1 MLKSNTVIASA
12 LITLLSA
19 CGGEST
25 GNQTAAVVSAPLI
38 SGVDVNELDN
48 SIRPGDNFFRY
59 VNGKWIE
66 RNEIPADKSSY
77 GTFQILRDEAQADVR
92 EIIDNA
98 ASGDSA
104 KGSDE
109 QRVGD
114 LYLSYLDKDTRN
126 QLGAQPLASEFT
138 AIDAIENTA
147 QLTRYFAAA
156 SRRGYDSPIGLFQM
170 SDPKNP
176 AVYTMA
182 LYQSG
187 LGLPDREY
195 YLNNDE
201 ASQKIRDEY
210 VAHIAAMFELAGMS
224 DAASQADAILAL
236 ETDLARE
243 NMRKE
248 DLRDWSA
255 NYNKVS
261 AEDLPELMTQ
271 VDWDGFWAETG
282 FAAPPSYVVALTVDY
297 LKALDKQLNET
308 ALNRWKV
315 YLKWMVLNSAA
326 SRLSDPLD
334 EQNFAFYSGVLSGT
348 QEQEAPWKRAVSL
361 VNRNLG
367 EIVGKVYV
375 REHFPPA
382 AKARMVELVDNL
394 KTAYRQRIESLEWM
408 SEETKIQAIDKLGKF
423 RAKIGYPDEW
433 RDYSGIEIAANDLFG
448 NLARITEFDHQRYL
462 TRHDG
467 PVDRD
472 EWGMTPQTVNAYY
485 RSTFNEIVFP
495 AAILQ
500 PPFFNMSADDAVNYG
515 GIGAVIGHEIGHGFD
530 DSGSQFDGDGVL
542 RNWWT
547 DQDRAEFETRTS
559 ALIAQYNGFQP
570 FEDLHVNGEYTLGE
584 NIGDLGG
591 ISIALLAYELS
602 LKGLPAPVIDDL
614 TGVQRVFLGFAQV
627 WRGQYREQALRR
639 LIATNPHAPSEYRAN
654 GSVRNIDAFYGAFAV
669 EPSDELYLAPE
680 QRVKIW

>member
-1 MLKSNTVIASA
+1 MLKHKAIISGA
-12 LITLLSA
+12 LMVLLSG
-19 CGGEST
+19 CGAGQSDQSGTALAST
-25 GNQTAAVVSAPLI
+25 PLVAGI
-38 SGVDVNELDN
+38 DIAEFDSSV
-48 SIRPGDNFFRY
+48 RPGDNFFRY
-59 VNGKWIE
+59 VNGKWID
-66 RNEIPADKSSY
+66 RHEIPADKSSY
-77 GTFQILRDEAQADVR
+77 GTFQILRDEAQVNVR
-92 EIIDNA
+92 KIIESA
-98 ASGDSA
+98 AEGDFQRD
-104 KGSDE
+104 SDE
-109 QRVGD
+109 QRVGG
-114 LYLSYLDKDTRN
+114 LYRAYLDKDARN
-126 QLGAQPLASEFT
+126 ALGVRPLAPEFA
-138 AIDAIENTA
+138 AIDAIKNTA

-170 SDPKNP
+170 PDPKDP
-176 AVYTMA
+176 AVYVMA

-195 YLNNDE
+195 YLKDDE
-201 ASQKIRDEY
+201 ASQRIRDEY
-210 VAHIAAMFELAGMS
+210 VAHIAAMFELAGMP
-224 DAASQADAILAL
+224 DAASQAEDILKL

-243 NMRKE
+243 HMRKE

-255 NYNKVS
+255 NYNKITS
-261 AEDLPELMTQ
+261 EDFPALMAQ
-271 VDWDGFWAETG
+271 VDWAGFWAETG
-282 FAAPPSYVVALTVDY
+282 FEAQPPYVIALTVDY
-297 LKALDKQLNET
+297 LNALDKQLAES
-308 ALNRWKV
+308 ALNRWQV
-315 YLKWMVLNSAA
+315 YLKWVVLNNAA
-326 SRLSDPLD
+326 SRLSEAFDA
-334 EQNFAFYSGVLSGT
+334 QNFAFYGGVLSGT
-348 QEQEAPWKRAVSL
+348 EAQEEPWKRAVNS
-361 VNRNLG
+361 VNRSLG

-382 AKARMVELVDNL
+382 AKVRMVELVDKL
-394 KTAYRQRIESLEWM
+394 KLAYRQSIESLDWM
-408 SEETKIQAIDKLGKF
+408 SDETKIQALDKLSKF

-433 RDYSGIEIAANDLFG
+433 IDYSGIEISANDLFG

-462 TRHDG
+462 ARHDG

-485 RSTFNEIVFP
+485 RSSLNEIVFP

-559 ALIAQYNGFQP
+559 ALVAQYNSFQP
-570 FEDLHVNGEYTLGE
+570 FDDLHVNGEYTLGE

-591 ISIALLAYELS
+591 IGIALRAYELS
-602 LKGLPAPVIDDL
+602 LMGQPALVIDDL

-654 GSVRNIDAFYGAFAV
+654 GSVRNVDAFYQAFDVQPTDA
-669 EPSDELYLAPE
+669 LYLAPDE
-680 QRVKIW
+680 RVKIW